1 LFTKGPSKTAPAN
14 KAQKNF
20 SKTPDQPASLV
31 RTDSAFADAY
41 ASETRALPSDLE
53 LTEEG
58 VLKAKA
64 LSEFATALI
73 AEDDADAERALAG
86 FRKTLEADPGY
97 TELALKVA
105 YELSKRNDAAAAI
118 QVLKDAIKAAPKEP
132 LPLVYLSQLYS
143 RSLKKPDLALKYA
156 EQAYALA
163 PDNIAC
169 ALALF
174 ELHIASGETKKAA
187 HLLEQAAKVPSRNA
201 KYWIQLGELA
211 ARLYLKED
219 GATPWADLTKIN
231 AHYRKA
237 IDFGKTDAGTLAKAA
252 DYFIL
257 SRQIKEAV
265 PLYRAAIQLG
275 PKSTEPGTANLREKL
290 ARALILTDQRN
301 EAIGVLEEITR
312 ETPNRFETFELL
324 GELYEQK
331 GEFDKAFLN
340 YSNSLKADSSD
351 PRNHLRL
358 AELLLRSKR
367 YEQALET
374 LRNAR
379 AKFPDRPDLTF
390 SLAVALS
397 RAKKHTQSMTVF
409 AEALAEARQSHEE
422 LLTAEFYFQYGAAAE
437 QAGRVEKAAELIK
450 RSIELDPAN
459 AAQAYNYLGYMWVDR
474 GENLQE
480 ATELIQKALAMEPD
494 NGAFVDSLGWAQ
506 FKQGL
511 FEEALK
517 NLLRAVD
524 LVKPED
530 PVVLEHVGDT
540 YRALGK
546 TPEAIDYWK
555 RALALDAE
563 NKALADKLKAS
574 ANTAEKRPPDQA
586 R

>member
-1 LFTKGPSKTAPAN
+1 MFTKGPSSTGPTGKGSKIST
-14 KAQKNF
+14 
-20 SKTPDQPASLV
+20 KTPDQPASLA
-31 RTDSAFADAY
+31 RTDSVFADAY
-41 ASETRALPSDLE
+41 ASENRPPPPDLAL
-53 LTEEG
+53 TGEG
-58 VLKAKA
+58 ALKAKA
-64 LSEFATALI
+64 LSEFASALI
-73 AEDDADAERALAG
+73 AEDDADAERALSG

-105 YELSKRNDAAAAI
+105 YELSKRNDPAAAI
-118 QVLKDAIKAAPKEP
+118 QVLKDAIKATPKEP

-163 PDNIAC
+163 PENSAC

-174 ELHIASGETKKAA
+174 ELHLAGGETKKAA
-187 HLLEQAAKVPSRNA
+187 LLLEQAAKVPSRNA
-201 KYWIQLGELA
+201 KYWVQIGELA
-211 ARLYLKED
+211 ARLYLREE
-219 GATPWADLTKIN
+219 GATPWADLAKIN
-231 AHYRKA
+231 ALYRKA
-237 IDFGKTDAGTLAKAA
+237 TELGKGDPATLAKAG

-275 PKSTEPGTANLREKL
+275 PNAAEPGAANLREKL
-290 ARALILTDQRN
+290 ARALILTDQRDD
-301 EAIGVLEEITR
+301 AIRVLEEITR
-312 ETPNRFETFELL
+312 ETPNRFETCELL
-324 GELYEQK
+324 GELYERK
-331 GEFDKAFLN
+331 GEFDKAFQS

-358 AELLLRSKR
+358 AELLLRGKR
-367 YEQALET
+367 FEQALET

-379 AKFPDRPDLTF
+379 ARFPDRPDLTF
-390 SLAVALS
+390 SLGIALS

-409 AEALAEARQSHEE
+409 AEALAEAQQSHEE

-437 QAGRVEKAAELIK
+437 QAGRIEKAAELIK

-474 GENLQE
+474 GENLVE
-480 ATELIQKALAMEPD
+480 ATELIKKALAMDPE

-517 NLLRAVD
+517 NLLRAAD

-530 PVVLEHVGDT
+530 SVVLEHVGDA
-540 YRALGK
+540 YHALGK
-546 TPEAIDYWK
+546 TSEAFDYWK

-563 NKALADKLKAS
+563 NKGLADKLKTS
-574 ANTAEKRPPDQA
+574 ADSAAKQAPDLA